1 MHWNKNKAW
10 ALGKWLRSEVH
21 TQPCMRE
28 GMKNPSKD
36 PAQRRR
42 WLAKSQLLA
51 SCVPHTLTVSL
62 SGTLYTLN
70 VRAIYTCHHLF
81 CTMYQ
86 CSMKTPSWDVAH
98 IYRFAVVT
106 LSWRISLY
114 VAGGRSAG
122 GLAGGSRACG
132 AHALPAGMQRAEHD
146 LSKICHTVAVI
157 LLPPHC

>member
-1 MHWNKNKAW
+1 MVAKRGSHSTLHEGRDEKPQQ
-10 ALGKWLRSEVH
+10 R
-21 TQPCMRE
+21 PC
-28 GMKNPSKD
+28 PTA
-36 PAQRRR
+36 P
-42 WLAKSQLLA
+42 LA
-51 SCVPHTLTVSL
+51 SQITTPGLLCASHTHTVSL

-70 VRAIYTCHHLF
+70 VRAIYTCHHLLY
-81 CTMYQ
+81 MYQ

-98 IYRFAVVT
+98 IYRFAVLT